1 MPGFGIQSTRIFDKF
16 DLLVSFA
23 NHALLVIGPCVFII
37 RCRNLAGPFRLV
49 QHRFLRPR
57 NVTSRLTLINP
68 FTQGRRQLLL
78 IRNTTSAALFAGIL
92 FDGQIRARPPIRL
105 VIMLPQRTPPMPNG
119 KAMTTATHFEHLDNN
134 SAPDPRTIIVI
145 AGLSVRN
152 RRNSNFCDAVQDG
165 NHHSAIVSN
174 GVYCSVDNS
183 GSQNA
188 HNDWVEF
195 YMM

>member
-1 MPGFGIQSTRIFDKF
+1 MRFHNPMQKSCRSVSPCPAPLSATEECHQPSHADQSIHSRTPPASAYSQHHQCRS
-16 DLLVSFA
+16 L
-23 NHALLVIGPCVFII
+23 
-37 RCRNLAGPFRLV
+37 CRNPVRRTNQSQTA
-49 QHRFLRPR
+49 HSPR
-57 NVTSRLTLINP
+57 HH
-68 FTQGRRQLLL
+68 
-78 IRNTTSAALFAGIL
+78 AAA
-92 FDGQIRARPPIRL
+92 ANN
-105 VIMLPQRTPPMPNG
+105 PPMPNS